1 MAGADGN
8 GRDGTLSTWRDC
20 VLAEAGRYL
29 RKLEIVD
36 PTRDMVT
43 TMMSGGANAGE
54 IVARIWREYGENIHP
69 RTGWLAYI

>member
-8 GRDGTLSTWRDC
+8 GRDRTLSAWRDC
-20 VLAEAGRYL
+20 VLAEARRYL
-29 RKLEIVD
+29 RKSEIVD

-43 TMMSGGANAGE
+43 TMMSGDANAGE
-54 IVARIWREYGENIHP
+54 IMARIVARIWRENTS